1 MFVDMNFKGD
11 VRLVR
16 PYTVTEKSF
25 FFTPVPKKLMNTT
38 IKNNNK
44 QISGQRY
51 DVFLNYKA
59 ELFQYKHFIKRN
71 KNSKQ

>member
-25 FFTPVPKKLMNTT
+25 CFAPVPKKLMNTT
-38 IKNNNK
+38 IKNNN
-44 QISGQRY
+44 GQRY

-59 ELFQYKHFIKRN
+59 ELFQYKHFIKLN

>member
-1 MFVDMNFKGD
+1 
-11 VRLVR
+11 
-16 PYTVTEKSF
+16 
-25 FFTPVPKKLMNTT
+25 MNTT

-44 QISGQRY
+44 QISVQRY

-59 ELFQYKHFIKRN
+59 ELFQYKHFIKLN